1 MKNFWT
7 IFRKRLF
14 STALILFLIT
24 SFIFLLLRL
33 APGDPTQR
41 FLSPELSPLLLEK
54 IKKSFLLDKPLL
66 EQYLIFIKNIFSG
79 DFGISYNYRIPVM
92 SVIWNTL
99 PFTLIFAT
107 ISFSLQISIS
117 LLLVF
122 FISRRRN
129 SFLDR
134 LLGKINLVFYSIPT
148 MIVGMFLIFIF
159 SLQLNL
165 LPMSGLHSV
174 DFDNASVWDKLIN
187 YSVHLILPL
196 ATLSLPGII
205 VFYGYLRN
213 NIDEVYKRSFVLF
226 LRTCGENEKIIFR
239 KHVLPNSA
247 EPLIS
252 VLGTELSIL
261 LSGTLITE
269 NIFGLPGMG
278 RLIVDAILTR
288 DYPLVVGCVFVSAF
302 LVIIA
307 NTVADVVKVNI
318 NKKLASEYFE

>member
-24 SFIFLLLRL
+24 SFIFLLLRI

-54 IKKSFLLDKPLL
+54 VKKSFLLDRTIF
-66 EQYLIFIKNIFSG
+66 EQYVIFIKNIFLG
-79 DFGISYNYRIPVM
+79 DFGISYNYRMPVI
-92 SVIWNTL
+92 SVISNTL
-99 PFTLIFAT
+99 PFTLIFSS
-107 ISFSLQISIS
+107 ISIGLQISIS
-117 LLLVF
+117 LLLIL
-122 FISRRRN
+122 FISQRRN
-129 SFLDR
+129 SFFDR
-134 LLGKINLVFYSIPT
+134 LLNKLNLFFYSIPT
-148 MIVGMFLIFIF
+148 MIVGMFLIYIF

-165 LPMSGLHSV
+165 LPMSDLHSIYLDNV
-174 DFDNASVWDKLIN
+174 TTWEKLFDYFK
-187 YSVHLILPL
+187 HMILPL

-213 NIDEVYKRSFVLF
+213 NIDEVYKKSFVLF
-226 LRTCGENEKIIFR
+226 LRGCGMNESKIF
-239 KHVLPNSA
+239 KNHVLPNSV

-252 VLGTELSIL
+252 VLGTELGIL
-261 LSGTLITE
+261 LGGALITE

-288 DYPLVVGCVFVSAF
+288 DYPLVVGSVFVSTI
-302 LVIIA
+302 LVLIA
-307 NTVADVVKVNI
+307 NMLADFVKVII
-318 NKKLASEYFE
+318 NKKLAADYF

>member
-7 IFRKRLF
+7 FFRNRLF

-41 FLSPELSPLLLEK
+41 FLSPELSPQLLEK
-54 IKKSFLLDKPLL
+54 IKKSFLLDRPLV
-66 EQYLIFIKNIFSG
+66 EQYLIFVKNIFLG

-92 SVIWNTL
+92 SVIGDTL

-117 LLLVF
+117 LLLIF
-122 FISRRRN
+122 FISQKRN

-134 LLGKINLVFYSIPT
+134 LLNKINLVFYSIPT
-148 MIVGMFLIFIF
+148 MIIGMFLIFIF
-159 SLQLNL
+159 SLELNL
-165 LPMSGLHSV
+165 LPMSGLHSL
-174 DFDNASVWDKLIN
+174 DYDNASLWDKLIN
-187 YSVHLILPL
+187 YTIHLILPL

-213 NIDEVYKRSFVLF
+213 NIDEIYKKSFVLF
-226 LRTCGENEKIIFR
+226 LRSCGMNEQIIFR
-239 KHVLPNSA
+239 KHVLPNSV

-288 DYPLVVGCVFVSAF
+288 DYPLVVGCVFVSAV

>member
-7 IFRKRLF
+7 FFRNRLF

-41 FLSPELSPLLLEK
+41 FLSPELSPQLLEK
-54 IKKSFLLDKPLL
+54 IKKSFLLDRPLV
-66 EQYLIFIKNIFSG
+66 EQYLIFVKNIFLG

-92 SVIWNTL
+92 SVIGDTL

-117 LLLVF
+117 LLLIF
-122 FISRRRN
+122 FISQKRN

-134 LLGKINLVFYSIPT
+134 LLNKINLVFYSIPT
-148 MIVGMFLIFIF
+148 MIIGMFLIFIF
-159 SLQLNL
+159 SLELNL
-165 LPMSGLHSV
+165 LPMSGLHSL
-174 DFDNASVWDKLIN
+174 DYDNASLWDKLIN
-187 YSVHLILPL
+187 YTIHLILPL

-213 NIDEVYKRSFVLF
+213 NIDEIYKKSFVLF
-226 LRTCGENEKIIFR
+226 LRSCGMNEQIIFR
-239 KHVLPNSA
+239 KHVLPNSV

-288 DYPLVVGCVFVSAF
+288 DYPLVVGCVFVSAV

-318 NKKLASEYFE
+318 NKKLAYEYFE